1 MTERTRS
8 NVISIHRAKIK
19 TMSVSV
25 KALTLNNR
33 QMTLST
39 FRQLLEED
47 LINHDGTLNGVP
59 WGSVNYCPDKQCG
72 GPEKHWHVVWQKG
85 DELRRDTIPGK
96 PNGTRLPNWTAKLS
110 KKQNSLSKFC
120 CAMSMTASL
129 STGYQSLR
137 QTVTCTCGSMTD

>member
-85 DELRRDTIPGK
+85 DELRRDTILANQMVRGFRI
-96 PNGTRLPNWTAKLS
+96 GRRSYRRSRTL
-110 KKQNSLSKFC
+110 C
-120 CAMSMTASL
+120 
-129 STGYQSLR
+129 QSSAARCL
-137 QTVTCTCGSMTD
+137 